1 MENTT
6 CSNMEKI
13 TDEACKNIE
22 HKKLETLIIA
32 SIETLKQQKIKCG
45 IR

>member
-13 TDEACKNIE
+13 TEEDPRNIE
-22 HKKLETLIIA
+22 HKELKTLIIA
-32 SIETLKQQKIKCG
+32 FIETLT
-45 IR
+45 